1 MSEIE
6 KKKKNLKE
14 KVRLW
19 AELNMCINQGLK

>member
-6 KKKKNLKE
+6 KKKNLKE